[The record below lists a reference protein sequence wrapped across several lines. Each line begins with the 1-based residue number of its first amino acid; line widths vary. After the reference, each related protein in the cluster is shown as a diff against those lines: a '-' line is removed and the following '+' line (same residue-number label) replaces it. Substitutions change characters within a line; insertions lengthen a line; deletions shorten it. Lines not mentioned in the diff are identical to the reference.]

1 MFNHTKGLAR
11 LVECWSAAQDVVG
24 SIPRPNQYL
33 GVFNSWSYL
42 LFPIKYFDRTFSW
55 LEGPCRTGSLMSS
68 RKYIKRWGV
77 TKTQTLDPRKTLTS
91 GCLENWDFQL
101 CISQFQLCPAPPG
114 LLRGTCPPCQ
124 SRGWGKF
131 CAAQGPGI
139 CQPRGRSWAFV
150 SHAVSYQK
158 ITTQRI
164 LLGKKADW
172 LICQGQ
178 EKLKRF
184 VKACSWFYACISS
197 LLIEPELHSEIGS
210 YRRESTFFG
219 YWIKFLLRL
228 SEKHPIIFIKLFITY
243 NTYLTVLYY
252 FNVNNFTSIPKLY

>member
-1 MFNHTKGLAR
+1 MKLHLNSASFSTDNGWTSR
-11 LVECWSAAQDVVG
+11 LSSFYPISDHKNFIQNILIMHQ
-24 SIPRPNQYL
+24 SIPAAP
-33 GVFNSWSYL
+33 S
-42 LFPIKYFDRTFSW
+42 TFSPRATVGHFPA
-55 LEGPCRTGSLMSS
+55 LSVP
-68 RKYIKRWGV
+68 GV
-77 TKTQTLDPRKTLTS
+77 GHLQI
-91 GCLENWDFQL
+91 L
-101 CISQFQLCPAPPG
+101 CCP
-114 LLRGTCPPCQ
+114 
-124 SRGWGKF
+124 
-131 CAAQGPGI
+131 GPGI
-139 CQPRGRSWAFV
+139 CQPRGHSWAFDT
-150 SHAVSYQK
+150 HAVSYQK

-228 SEKHPIIFIKLFITY
+228 FEKHPFIFIKLFITY
-243 NTYLTVLYY
+243 NLTALYY
-252 FNVNNFTSIPKLY
+252 FNVNNFTSILKL